1 MGVFMGY
8 IKLSKM
14 EELVWGVETHR
25 GTRED
30 DSKYLIKSQVSKTK
44 EIDFVLNKIDFGYH
58 KNFIVFGLKNIDL
71 LVEIYK
77 RKTPFSTVTIIEIT
91 KDGEQ
96 EFCFEGEENQLALL
110 KDPKVSLIIGSENEL
125 GRQLDI
131 ALKDMLKIYNI
142 RNTEIISMPYVKST
156 YPREFE
162 SVLSTIFQKIQTALH
177 SFGNDVEDI
186 LIGMDNYIN
195 NWKYVFKGLDCKHFE
210 NEYKGKPAIIV
221 GAGPSLDKNIDF
233 LGRAKDK
240 ALIFSVDGAMNTLLN
255 KDIIPDVV
263 SSIERVNLTAKFY
276 ENKDI
281 PQDIIYVGP
290 NVVMGSILERFSR
303 IIFTGRY
310 GDGFFR
316 DLNQS
321 IGFSNLEI
329 GLNVSTVLI
338 AFARYL
344 GCYPIIFMGLDL
356 AYTNGRTHTE
366 KFADNFDES
375 FMNNYKKNL
384 VYVKGQNGEML
395 ESFEHFMHTKSY
407 IESMIASDKEGLF
420 INATEGGAN
429 IEGAINLKLTD
440 AIENYC
446 TDKEIVR
453 LKSIYNKVKKEE
465 TVDKDSITMRAIK
478 FLEDLKEYLEI
489 LCRRSEEN
497 YNELLGSKKAGRVLL
512 MEKQRR
518 LFEDILDE
526 NVAGRFVIQPVII
539 NFNRDIHSFPMR
551 LERQDEDRMFE
562 RTLRHYKTLQ
572 DVINK
577 INESIDLYIKV
588 LKSHINENNI
598 GIGD

>member
-8 IKLSKM
+8 IKLTKM
-14 EELVWGVETHR
+14 KELVWGVEALR
-25 GTRED
+25 GTREN
-30 DSKYLIKSQVSKTK
+30 DSKYLFKSQVSKTK
-44 EIDFVLNKIDFGYH
+44 EMEFVLNKIDFRYH
-58 KNFIVFGLKNIDL
+58 KNFIIFGLRNIDL
-71 LVEIYK
+71 LAEIYK
-77 RKTPFSTVTIIEIT
+77 RKTPFSTMIIIEIT
-91 KDGEQ
+91 KDDEQ

-110 KDPKVSLIIGSENEL
+110 KDSRVSLIIGSENEL

-131 ALKDMLKIYNI
+131 ALKDMLKMYNI
-142 RNTEIISMPYVKST
+142 RNTEIISMPYVKSM
-156 YPREFE
+156 YANEFE
-162 SVLSTIFQKIQTALH
+162 SVLSTIFQKLQTAVH

-186 LIGMDNYIN
+186 LIGIDNYIN

-233 LGRAKDK
+233 LNRAKGK
-240 ALIFSVDGAMNTLLN
+240 SLIFSVDGAMNTLLN

-263 SSIERVNLTAKFY
+263 SSIERVNMTARFY
-276 ENKDI
+276 EKKDI
-281 PQDIIYVGP
+281 PKDIIYVGP

-303 IIFTGRY
+303 IVFTGRV
-310 GDGFFR
+310 GDGIFR

-321 IGFSNLEI
+321 IGFSNLDI
-329 GLNVSTVLI
+329 GINVSTVLI

-366 KFADNFDES
+366 KFAENFDES
-375 FMNNYKKNL
+375 FMNNYKKNI
-384 VYVKGQNGEML
+384 VYVKGQNGEMI
-395 ESFEHFMHTKSY
+395 ESFEHFMHTKSC
-407 IESMIASDKEGLF
+407 IESMIASDKEGLY

-429 IEGAINLKLTD
+429 IDGAVNLKLTD
-440 AIENYC
+440 VIENYC
-446 TDKEIVR
+446 TDKEIVG
-453 LKSIYNKVKKEE
+453 LKSIYDKVSKEE
-465 TVDKDSITMRAIK
+465 TIDKVSITMRAINFFDK
-478 FLEDLKEYLEI
+478 LKEYLET
-489 LCRRSEEN
+489 LYKRSEEN
-497 YNELLGSKKAGRVLL
+497 YIELLGSKRFGRVLL

-526 NVAGRFVIQPVII
+526 NVAGRFVIQPLII

-551 LERQDEDRMFE
+551 LEKQDEDRMFD

-588 LKSHINENNI
+588 LKSHIEENKI
-598 GIGD
+598 EIGD

>member
-1 MGVFMGY
+1 MGVFMSY

-14 EELVWGVETHR
+14 KELVWGVETHR

-44 EIDFVLNKIDFGYH
+44 EIDLVLNKIDFGYH
-58 KNFIVFGLKNIDL
+58 KNFIIFGLKNIEL
-71 LVEIYK
+71 LAEIYR
-77 RKTPFSTVTIIEIT
+77 RKTQFSTMIIIEIT
-91 KDGEQ
+91 KNDEQ
-96 EFCFEGEENQLALL
+96 EFCFEGEKNQLALL
-110 KDPKVSLIIGSENEL
+110 EDPRVSLIIGSEAEL

-142 RNTEIISMPYVKST
+142 RNTEIISMPYVKSM
-156 YPREFE
+156 YPNEFE
-162 SVLSTIFQKIQTALH
+162 NVLKTIFQKIQTSLH

-186 LIGMDNYIN
+186 LIGMDNYVN
-195 NWKYVFKGLDCKHFE
+195 NWKYIFEGLDCKHFE

-233 LGRAKDK
+233 LSRAKEK

-263 SSIERVNLTAKFY
+263 SSIERVNLTARFY
-276 ENKDI
+276 EKNEI

-303 IIFTGRY
+303 IVFTGRV

-321 IGFSNLEI
+321 IGFSNLEVGI
-329 GLNVSTVLI
+329 NVSTVLI
-338 AFARYL
+338 AFARHL
-344 GCYPIIFMGLDL
+344 GCFPIIFMGLDL

-366 KFADNFDES
+366 KFAENFDES
-375 FMNNYKKNL
+375 FMNNYKKNI

-395 ESFEHFMHTKSY
+395 ESFEHFMHTKSC
-407 IESMIASDKEGLF
+407 IESMIARDKEGFF

-429 IEGAINLKLTD
+429 IDGAVNLKLTD
-440 AIENYC
+440 AIDKYC
-446 TDKEIVR
+446 TDRDISS
-453 LKSIYNKVKKEE
+453 LKSIYDNVKKEE
-465 TVDKDSITMRAIK
+465 IIDKVSITIRAIK
-478 FLEDLKEYLEI
+478 FFDELKKYLEI
-489 LCRRSEEN
+489 LCKRSEEN
-497 YNELLGSKKAGRVLL
+497 YIELLGSKKVGRVLL

-518 LFEDILDE
+518 LFEDILNE
-526 NVAGRFVIQPVII
+526 NVAGRFIIQPVII

-551 LERQDEDRMFE
+551 LERQDEDRMFD
-562 RTLRHYKTLQ
+562 RTISHYKTLQ
-572 DVINK
+572 DVIK
-577 INESIDLYIKV
+577 KVNESIELYIEV
-588 LKSHINENNI
+588 LKSHIKENNI
-598 GIGD
+598 EVGD